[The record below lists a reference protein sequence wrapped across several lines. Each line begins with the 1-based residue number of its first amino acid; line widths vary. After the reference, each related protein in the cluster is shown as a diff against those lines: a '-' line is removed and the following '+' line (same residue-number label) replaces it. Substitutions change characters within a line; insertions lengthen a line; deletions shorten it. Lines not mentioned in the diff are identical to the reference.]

1 MKKTKNLYTLYQ
13 WEMLCRIGLGEETED
28 YLDTLLPIEC
38 PNYETLYTG
47 LLEQMRPCKAK
58 LKDVDGQAYHNI
70 GQKRKKV
77 WCPTCHW
84 KGSRAVGKRTR
95 K

>member
-38 PNYETLYTG
+38 PNYET
-47 LLEQMRPCKAK
+47 
-58 LKDVDGQAYHNI
+58 
-70 GQKRKKV
+70 
-77 WCPTCHW
+77 
-84 KGSRAVGKRTR
+84 
-95 K
+95 